1 MLSLHALKPHQLL
14 LLQLEHSDFSG
25 KGHFSHQSTWDSK
38 FVIFGFSTASALLSL
53 YALKPFTE
61 SWTFPLAELKSSI
74 SLLPS
79 SANTADS
86 LEELG

>member
-1 MLSLHALKPHQLL
+1 MHALKPHQLL

-25 KGHFSHQSTWDSK
+25 KEHFSHQSTWDSK
-38 FVIFGFSTASALLSL
+38 FLILGFSTASAMLSL
-53 YALKPFTE
+53 YVLKAFTGSE
-61 SWTFPLAELKSSI
+61 TFPLADLKSSI

-86 LEELG
+86 FEELG